1 MSSTSAPRYPSPRPS
16 PFQALAH
23 PSFRRLW
30 FAAWLWMTCMM
41 MELAVASWLVLD
53 LTDSPMEVALVGTF
67 RMLPM
72 FVLGLVAG
80 ELADRF
86 PKKRLLV
93 IAQMLNLTGASAM
106 LVLVVTGM
114 VAPWHVYVCTFLI
127 GMAMTTDFP
136 ARRGYF
142 AEIFEPSRLT
152 NAITME
158 TAAMMGS
165 FMLGPLMGGLLIA
178 FIGFEGSYSVMVG
191 FFLVSLLLVAS
202 VRSSEPIQGR
212 LGTESA
218 VAQVVAGLRN
228 TRRNQTL
235 WSVFVVTAVVNFLG
249 FPFMQMVPV
258 IARDVLGVGSSLYGL
273 LAASIGIGSF
283 GGALVLAALRIQRP
297 GAFFCLGALL
307 LLLSIALFA
316 SSEVYLLSLVMLM
329 VAGLGQAGFA
339 SMQSAIT
346 LQAAPPEMRGRAIG
360 AVLLGIGLHPLG
372 AVVVGTLAEVI
383 GPQLA
388 LAILA
393 GFGVVIVGMLRWMYP
408 PLQGWPW
415 SGPAPEDEGVRQVGR
430 ATASAPPP
438 APASQRSA
446 PSPNTTTTTTP
457 VAPSEPATQHR
468 GGGESQ

>member
-1 MSSTSAPRYPSPRPS
+1 MSIGSVPGYPSPRPS
-16 PFQALAH
+16 PFQSLAH

-30 FAAWLWMTCMM
+30 VAAWLWMTCMM

-93 IAQMLNLTGASAM
+93 VAQMLNVTGASTM
-106 LVLVVTGM
+106 LVLVVMGW

-142 AEIFEPSRLT
+142 AEIFDSSRLT
-152 NAITME
+152 NAIAME

-178 FIGFEGSYSVMVG
+178 AIGFDGSYAVMVG
-191 FFLVSLLLVAS
+191 FFVVSLLLVAS
-202 VRSSEPIQGR
+202 ISATDSGR
-212 LGTESA
+212 GRVGTESA

-273 LAASIGIGSF
+273 LAAAIGIGSF
-283 GGALVLAALRIQRP
+283 SGAMLLAALRIQRP

-316 SSEVYLLSLVMLM
+316 SSEVYVLSLVMLV
-329 VAGLGQAGFA
+329 VAGLGQSGFA

-388 LAILA
+388 LAVLA
-393 GFGVVIVGMLRWMYP
+393 GSGVVIVATLRWMYP

-415 SGPAPEDEGVRQVGR
+415 SGPAPEEEPRQAR
-430 ATASAPPP
+430 ATGSGP
-438 APASQRSA
+438 AAA
-446 PSPNTTTTTTP
+446 PSPQRSGASPRTSATSAA
-457 VAPSEPATQHR
+457 APSEAATQHR

>member
-1 MSSTSAPRYPSPRPS
+1 MSIGSVPGYPSSRPS
-16 PFQALAH
+16 PFQSLAH

-30 FAAWLWMTCMM
+30 IAAWLWMTCMM
-41 MELAVASWLVLD
+41 MELAVASWLVLE
-53 LTDSPMEVALVGTF
+53 LTDSPIEVALVGTF

-80 ELADRF
+80 QLADRF

-93 IAQMLNLTGASAM
+93 AAQALNMTGASTM
-106 LVLVVTGM
+106 LVLVATGL

-142 AEIFEPSRLT
+142 AEIFDSSRLT
-152 NAITME
+152 NAIAME

-178 FIGFEGSYSVMVG
+178 AIGFEGSYSVMVA

-202 VRSSEPIQGR
+202 VKASEPKEGR

-273 LAASIGIGSF
+273 LAAAIGIGSF
-283 GGALVLAALRIQRP
+283 SGAVLLALLRIQRP
-297 GAFFCLGALL
+297 GAYFCLGALV

-316 SSEVYLLSLVMLM
+316 SSEVYLISLVVLV
-329 VAGLGQAGFA
+329 VAGLGQSGFA

-388 LAILA
+388 LGVLA
-393 GFGVVIVGMLRWMYP
+393 GSGVVIVATLRWMYP

-415 SGPAPEDEGVRQVGR
+415 SGPLPEEEPRQVGR
-430 ATASAPPP
+430 ATASAPRPP
-438 APASQRSA
+438 APQRSA
-446 PSPNTTTTTTP
+446 PSAAATTPAP
-457 VAPSEPATQHR
+457 VAPSEPVTQHR

>member
-1 MSSTSAPRYPSPRPS
+1 MSIGSVPGYPSRRPS

-41 MELAVASWLVLD
+41 MELAVASWLVLE
-53 LTDSPMEVALVGTF
+53 LTDSPIEVALVGTF

-86 PKKRLLV
+86 PKKRLMV
-93 IAQMLNLTGASAM
+93 VAQALNLTGASAM
-106 LVLVVTGM
+106 LLLVVTGW
-114 VAPWHVYVCTFLI
+114 VEPWHVYVCTFLI

-142 AEIFEPSRLT
+142 AEIFDASRLT
-152 NAITME
+152 NAIAME
-158 TAAMMGS
+158 TAAMMGA

-178 FIGFEGSYSVMVG
+178 AIGFEGSYGVMVG
-191 FFLVSLLLVAS
+191 FFVVALLLVAS
-202 VRSSEPIQGR
+202 VRPSEPREDR

-273 LAASIGIGSF
+273 LAAAIGIGSF
-283 GGALVLAALRIQRP
+283 GGALLLAALRIQRP
-297 GAFFCLGALL
+297 GAYFCLGALL

-316 SSEVYLLSLVMLM
+316 SSEVYVLSLAVLI

-388 LAILA
+388 LGVLA
-393 GFGVVIVGMLRWMYP
+393 GSGVVIVATLRWMYP

-415 SGPAPEDEGVRQVGR
+415 NGPAPEEAGR
-430 ATASAPPP
+430 GAAGGPPP
-438 APASQRSA
+438 SPQRSS
-446 PSPNTTTTTTP
+446 PSPAATTAAP
-457 VAPSEPATQHR
+457 VAPSEPVTQHR

>member
-1 MSSTSAPRYPSPRPS
+1 MSSASVPRYPSPRPS

-30 FAAWLWMTCMM
+30 VAAWLWMTCMM

-53 LTDSPMEVALVGTF
+53 LTNSPMEVALVGTF

-72 FVLGLVAG
+72 FLLGLVAG

-93 IAQMLNLTGASAM
+93 IAQMLNLAGASAM
-106 LVLVVTGM
+106 LVLVLAGM
-114 VAPWHVYVCTFLI
+114 VAPWHVYVCTFFI

-142 AEIFEPSRLT
+142 AEIFEASHLN
-152 NAITME
+152 NAIVME

-178 FIGFEGSYSVMVG
+178 FIGFGGSYGVMVG

-202 VRSSEPIQGR
+202 VSATDPGRGR
-212 LGTESA
+212 LNTESA

-273 LAASIGIGSF
+273 LAASIGVGSF
-283 GGALVLAALRIQRP
+283 GGALLLAALRIQRP

-307 LLLSIALFA
+307 LLVSIALFA
-316 SSEVYLLSLVMLM
+316 SSEVYLLSMVMLI

-393 GFGVVIVGMLRWMYP
+393 GSGVVIVATLRWMYP

-415 SGPAPEDEGVRQVGR
+415 SGPAPERMDVRRSGP
-430 ATASAPPP
+430 APAAAPAP
-438 APASQRSA
+438 APASQRPT
-446 PSPNTTTTTTP
+446 PSPDTKTPTP
-457 VAPSEPATQHR
+457 VAPSKPVTQHR
-468 GGGESQ
+468 GGGVSQ

>member
-1 MSSTSAPRYPSPRPS
+1 MSIASVPRYPSPRPS

-30 FAAWLWMTCMM
+30 IAAWLWMTGMM

-93 IAQMLNLTGASAM
+93 AAQALNVTGASTM
-106 LVLVVTGM
+106 LLLVVAGW

-142 AEIFEPSRLT
+142 AEIFDTSRLT

-165 FMLGPLMGGLLIA
+165 FMLGPLMGGILIA
-178 FIGFEGSYSVMVG
+178 TIGFEGSYGVMVG
-191 FFLVSLLLVAS
+191 MFLVSFFLVAT
-202 VRSSEPIQGR
+202 VRATDPGRGR
-212 LGTESA
+212 LSTESA
-218 VAQVVAGLRN
+218 VAHVVAGLRN

-283 GGALVLAALRIQRP
+283 AGALLLAALRIQRP

-316 SSEVYLLSLVMLM
+316 SSEVYLLSLVMLI

-383 GPQLA
+383 GPQQA

-393 GFGVVIVGMLRWMYP
+393 GSGVVIVAVLRWMYP

-415 SGPAPEDEGVRQVGR
+415 QGPAPERVDGRRIGQVP
-430 ATASAPPP
+430 AAAPTP
-438 APASQRSA
+438 APTPQGPA
-446 PSPNTTTTTTP
+446 PSPSTTTTTP
-457 VAPSEPATQHR
+457 VAPSEPVTQRR
-468 GGGESQ
+468 GGGVSQ

>member
-1 MSSTSAPRYPSPRPS
+1 MSIGSVPGYPSPRPS
-16 PFQALAH
+16 PFQSLAH

-30 FAAWLWMTCMM
+30 IAAWLWMTCMM

-93 IAQMLNLTGASAM
+93 IAQMLNVTGASTM
-106 LVLVVTGM
+106 LLLVVMGW

-142 AEIFEPSRLT
+142 AEIFDASRLT
-152 NAITME
+152 NAIAME

-178 FIGFEGSYSVMVG
+178 FIGFDGSYGVMVG
-191 FFLVSLLLVAS
+191 FFVVSLLLVAS
-202 VRSSEPIQGR
+202 VRASEPKDGR

-273 LAASIGIGSF
+273 LAAAIGIGSF
-283 GGALVLAALRIQRP
+283 SGALLLAALRIQRP
-297 GAFFCLGALL
+297 GAYFCGGALL
-307 LLLSIALFA
+307 LLISIALFA
-316 SSEVYLLSLVMLM
+316 SSEMYLLSLVMLV
-329 VAGLGQAGFA
+329 VAGLGQSGFA

-388 LAILA
+388 LAVLA
-393 GFGVVIVGMLRWMYP
+393 GSGVVIVATLRWMYP

-415 SGPAPEDEGVRQVGR
+415 SGPAPEEPRQVGR
-430 ATASAPPP
+430 AAASAPPP
-438 APASQRSA
+438 APSPQRQA
-446 PSPNTTTTTTP
+446 PSPAATTATP

-468 GGGESQ
+468 GGGASQ